1 MQIKFDTVC
10 TDIKSLLEYYRD
22 MVQCSLGCLY
32 CIRLKQKCTIKCQ
45 CLGSCTNSNKIS
57 DTLFFKVWR
66 CKVLRN
72 KITGEE
78 RIQKIKSKNDV
89 MDVVIENLYYYKIE
103 YDRNFI
109 FNEIKKLNNIQ
120 DIMTE
125 ADKIVQPFF
134 LKKMDDKKNQL
145 IQGTFCEKGILRLK
159 SPRVKQYIENIDP
172 IIEERLPTLDEIIK
186 QEKQEIETIIKNIV
200 LIFELQD
207 IQYQGINTNI
217 NRFILDGSENY
228 EKLISDEIHLCKE
241 QKEEKLQNALTF
253 YNIIK
258 PKFQSEIEKYL
269 NTYRMSEIQSNN
281 IWSHNKI
288 ICEERYNYHKEN
300 ESTIRVIKVIEKLNK
315 LNLPYRENSELIKI
329 YKNISKPKEYFNR
342 NYFEDGCEDYEDD
355 LLFDN
360 ELSIN
365 DVIQNENETIKS
377 IIKKLEF
384 QYQLHGFQFN
394 ISSDIVQSFICGTS
408 DINSEDFNRQLK
420 ILLSIEESFQMKTQ
434 YDEFKNQ
441 LKIHGIHNP
450 LYPEQHNKYLNS
462 LCQLRNRNYQYLND
476 NIWSPETIILKEL
489 EAKSRLNYLIISL
502 SKLGITYQYNGK
514 NRLINHYIYN
524 RDETGNELSMENSNS
539 LFNEIIRKEKELE
552 EEKEKEEEK
561 EEHVEYDYFDNGYNE
576 EEEEDIYDSEQDMVT
591 DSDYE
596 NY

>member
-10 TDIKSLLEYYRD
+10 TDVKSLLEYYKN
-22 MVQCSLGCLY
+22 MVQCSYGCLY
-32 CIRLKQKCTIKCQ
+32 CYRLEKKCTINCE
-45 CLGSCTNSNKIS
+45 CLGSCTNSNNIS

-66 CKVLRN
+66 CKILRN

-78 RIQKIKSKNDV
+78 RIQKIKPKNDV
-89 MDVVIENLYYYKIE
+89 MDVVIENLYYYQIE

-109 FNEIKKLNNIQ
+109 FHEIKKLNNIQ

-134 LKKMDDKKNQL
+134 LKKMDNKKNQL
-145 IQGTFCEKGILRLK
+145 IQGTFSEKGILRLE

-172 IIEERLPTLDEIIK
+172 IIEKTLPTLNEII
-186 QEKQEIETIIKNIV
+186 QLEKQEIGAIIKNIV
-200 LIFELQD
+200 LIFELED
-207 IQYQGINTNI
+207 IQFQGITTNV
-217 NRFILDGSENY
+217 NRFILDCGENY
-228 EKLISDEIHLCKE
+228 EKLISDEIRLCKE

-253 YNIIK
+253 YNITK

-269 NTYRMSEIQSNN
+269 NTYKLSEIQSNN
-281 IWSHNKI
+281 IWSHNQI
-288 ICEERYNYHKEN
+288 VCEERYNYHKEN
-300 ESTIRVIKVIEKLNK
+300 ESTIRVIKVIEELNK

-329 YKNISKPKEYFNR
+329 YKNISKTKEYFKR
-342 NYFEDGCEDYEDD
+342 NYFDDGCQDYEDD
-355 LLFDN
+355 LLLDN

-365 DVIQNENETIKS
+365 DVIQHENETIKS
-377 IIKKLEF
+377 IIKTLEF
-384 QYQLHGFQFN
+384 LYQLHGFQFN

-420 ILLSIEESFQMKTQ
+420 TLLSIEGSLQMKTQ

-441 LKIHGIHNP
+441 LKLHGIHNP

-462 LCQLRNRNYQYLND
+462 LCQLRNGNYQYLND
-476 NIWSPETIILKEL
+476 NIWSPETIIRKEL
-489 EAKSRLNYLIISL
+489 EAKSRLNYLIITL
-502 SKLGITYQYNGK
+502 SKLGITYQYNGS
-514 NRLINHYIYN
+514 NSLINHYIYN
-524 RDETGNELSMENSNS
+524 RDETGNELSIENLNS
-539 LFNEIIRKEKELE
+539 LLNEIIRKEKEVE
-552 EEKEKEEEK
+552 EEKEKEEEY
-561 EEHVEYDYFDNGYNE
+561 EEDDCFDNGYNE
-576 EEEEDIYDSEQDMVT
+576 EEDDEENIYDSDQDMVI